1 MKRLFNLTSTRKVWR
16 SFPHGT
22 HNDTIAEA
30 GYFDAI
36 HEFIHA
42 VRTNRVESI
51 LTRKNF
57 PEEEPEKITEK
68 IKK

>member
-1 MKRLFNLTSTRKVWR
+1 MKRLFNLTTTQKVWR

-36 HEFIHA
+36 HEFMHA
-42 VRTNRVESI
+42 VKTNRVERM

-57 PEEEPEKITEK
+57 DEDSDENEKL
-68 IKK
+68 KK